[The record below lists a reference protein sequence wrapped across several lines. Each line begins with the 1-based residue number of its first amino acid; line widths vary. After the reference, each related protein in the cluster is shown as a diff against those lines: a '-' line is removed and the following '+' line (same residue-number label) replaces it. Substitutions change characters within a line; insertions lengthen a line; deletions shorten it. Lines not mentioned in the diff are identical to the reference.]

1 MMPEQFQIY
10 FDFDSSDLNAEAQ
23 AVVNQISEAH
33 DKYNPATV
41 LVICHTDSAGSSD
54 YNIMLSQNRAET
66 VYNALA
72 EEGIDQSEMRVEA
85 YGEERTRTGN
95 SDGAR
100 EQDNRRVDVI
110 FEK

>member
-1 MMPEQFQIY
+1 MV
-10 FDFDSSDLNAEAQ
+10 S
-23 AVVNQISEAH
+23 QISEAH

-41 LVICHTDSAGSSD
+41 LVIGHTDSAGSSD
-54 YNIMLSQNRAET
+54 YNIMLSQSRAET

-72 EEGIDQSEMRVEA
+72 AEGIDQSGMRVEA
-85 YGEERTRTGN
+85 YGEEHPRTNRP
-95 SDGAR
+95 DGTK